1 MEVEVMATMYC
12 QICDRYIDLDWDVD
26 HEEFCLEEQERMAIN
41 FLSPSDKAK
50 AKLEGQRATMGVAD
64 EPEDSEAE

>member
-26 HEEFCLEEQERMAIN
+26 HEEFCAEEQERMAIN
-41 FLSPSDKAK
+41 FLGPADKAK
-50 AKLEGQRATMGVAD
+50 ALRELDAK
-64 EPEDSEAE
+64 DSEAE